1 MKAVLGGEFIA
12 LNAYIKIEGRSKI
25 SHLHFHLR
33 KLEKEEEIKYKLSR
47 RKEII
52 KTKVEII
59 GIENEKSV

>member
-1 MKAVLGGEFIA
+1 MIGLKASIRKEE
-12 LNAYIKIEGRSKI
+12 KSKI
-25 SHLHFHLR
+25 NSLSFHLR

>member
-1 MKAVLGGEFIA
+1 MLGGEFIA

-25 SHLHFHLR
+25 SHLHLHLR